1 MKTFFF
7 YAAVLVVCMRVGW
20 AAEALQQKRQLSAD
34 DEASDRLLF
43 GTGSLALGGGTGG
56 TYSVTIGNA
65 GYIALGAALLV
76 PLIIGLALLF
86 YLLGG
91 PRDDYSASG
100 YGSGTYGSSTYAR
113 SVDKSFDPYAIDWEK
128 FSILDWI
135 AIGEEAWRKFDPS
148 DLECQKRLIC
158 EVHQNTSRFGNPA
171 ARIVDLFSYLQYAEV
186 LSLPDEFK
194 ALIEEYNDAADR
206 GRSLQ
211 KDCGEVYTTCDF
223 SVKKI
228 MDKYS
233 HNEV

>member
-20 AAEALQQKRQLSAD
+20 ATEALQQKHQSSTDVDAEERF
-34 DEASDRLLF
+34 LF
-43 GTGSLALGGGTGG
+43 GSGILSLGGTGG
-56 TYSVTIGNA
+56 SYSITVGNA

-86 YLLGG
+86 YLFGG
-91 PRDDYSASG
+91 PRDDFSATS
-100 YGSGTYGSSTYAR
+100 YGSSGGTGSYAR
-113 SVDKSFDPYAIDWEK
+113 SAGQSFDPYAIDWEK

-135 AIGEEAWRKFDPS
+135 AIGEEAWRKFDPA

-158 EVHQNTSRFGNPA
+158 EIHQNTSRFGAPA
-171 ARIVDLFSYLQYAEV
+171 ARLVDLFSYLQYAEV

>member
-20 AAEALQQKRQLSAD
+20 AAEAQQEYKELTAD
-34 DEASDRLLF
+34 DEAEGKFLF
-43 GTGSLALGGGTGG
+43 TGALNLGNTGA
-56 TYSVTIGNA
+56 TSVTIGNA

-86 YLLGG
+86 YLYGG
-91 PRDDYSASG
+91 PGGDTSSSG
-100 YGSGTYGSSTYAR
+100 YSGYSSGSADSYGR
-113 SVDKSFDPYAIDWEK
+113 NLEKSFDPYAIDWEK
-128 FSILDWI
+128 FSIIDWI
-135 AIGEEAWRKFDPS
+135 AIGEEAYRKFDPA

-158 EVHQNTSRFGNPA
+158 EIHQNTSRFGTA
-171 ARIVDLFSYLQYAEV
+171 AQRLVDIFSYLQYAEV

-206 GRSLQ
+206 GRSMQ
-211 KDCGEVYTTCDF
+211 KECGEVFQTCDF